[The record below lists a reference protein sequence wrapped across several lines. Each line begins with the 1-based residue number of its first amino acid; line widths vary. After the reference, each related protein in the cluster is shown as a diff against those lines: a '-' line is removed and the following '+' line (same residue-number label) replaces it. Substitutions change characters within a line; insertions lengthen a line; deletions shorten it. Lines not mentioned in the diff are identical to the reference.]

1 MCESKAILKKDGS
14 EEPIMDDVAL
24 LEMTDRGILLIDIK
38 GERKLLENHVI
49 DYIDFIKHKIYL
61 KQV

>member
-14 EEPIMDDVAL
+14 EELIMDDVVL